1 MANDHRFQIEPP
13 EYTDKQ
19 RRRSTFASCMIGCL
33 VVAGVLL
40 VVAIIFGVWV
50 ARNWRGWFADL
61 GTQVVNQQIDES
73 DLPPQEKV
81 EIKVQVE
88 RVRTEFKAGR
98 ISMEQAVKIVENL
111 AKSPLMPM
119 LVVAAVDAQYFD
131 KSGLR
136 DEEKAEGRVTL
147 QRFARAVV
155 EGKIKED
162 GVDKVLSHI
171 ADRRGKD
178 NWEPREHVSDADL
191 RAALAEAKSQA
202 DAAGMPAEIESE
214 IDPSDEFKKVID
226 EALAKPG
233 AEAPAQ
239 N

>member
-1 MANDHRFQIEPP
+1 MASDPRFEIEPP
-13 EYTDKQ
+13 GYTNTQ
-19 RRRSTFASCMIGCL
+19 QRRSTFASCMIGCFIM
-33 VVAGVLL
+33 AGVLVIL
-40 VVAIIFGVWV
+40 AAIVGFWV
-50 ARNWRGWFADL
+50 ARNWRDWFADF
-61 GTQVVNQQIDES
+61 GTQAVNQQIDAS

-88 RVRTEFKAGR
+88 RVGTEFKAGR

-119 LVVAAVDAQYFD
+119 LVVAAVDTQYFD
-131 KSGLR
+131 KSGLS

-155 EGKIKED
+155 EGKIKQD

-178 NWEPREHVSDADL
+178 NWEFRERVSDADL
-191 RAALAEAKSQA
+191 RAALAEAKTQA
-202 DAAGMPAEIESE
+202 DAAGMPAEVENT

-226 EALAKPG
+226 EALAEP
-233 AEAPAQ
+233 ADEAPARD
-239 N
+239 